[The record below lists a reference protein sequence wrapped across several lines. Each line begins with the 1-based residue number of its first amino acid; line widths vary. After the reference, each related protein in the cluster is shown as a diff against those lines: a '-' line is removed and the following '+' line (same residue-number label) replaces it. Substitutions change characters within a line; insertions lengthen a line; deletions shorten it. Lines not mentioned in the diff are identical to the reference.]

1 MTEREKIQK
10 YEAIGMAKCRENNL
24 RRYIMISKCGL
35 EKACSSR
42 CTEESMGADQN
53 QSEFYNSEKLKLK
66 VADILYDLMELNKS
80 LLLLVRNDIII
91 ATYLSPI
98 HWWYELWSDFLNVI
112 MDDEEGKFYYNNKYL
127 ELPFKNIDHFIIKAT
142 KAMYESVEWNKTS
155 FFEKYI

>member
-24 RRYIMISKCGL
+24 RRYVMISKDGL

-42 CTEESMGADQN
+42 CTEESMGADQD
-53 QSEFYNSEKLKLK
+53 QFYNSEKLKSK
-66 VADILYDLMELNKS
+66 VADILYELMELNKS
-80 LLLLVRNDIII
+80 FLHVRNDILI

-127 ELPFKNIDHFIIKAT
+127 KLPFKNIDHFITKAT